1 MYYIYG
7 SNDDLKEADTKT
19 RTCYYFNDIIKI
31 EGFNLDNTL
40 IDEKSC
46 ENTLV

>member
-7 SNDDLKEADTKT
+7 SNDDLKEADTKN

-40 IDEKSC
+40 I
-46 ENTLV
+46 ENHVKIL